1 MARKRDHEEFAH
13 DSQSAQN
20 MQALLQSAAHVAAPG
35 SDQTMDEPTDWQV
48 AESKGARKRRN
59 KKARKAE
66 LHDVDAAPSLS
77 YAQKVDN
84 PLRVNQLQGLVLY
97 ALSDGP
103 APQWVAMKHAHKI
116 DQVLVLHVPGLT
128 KSILNDVASSFADG
142 SANRHPQPD
151 VFDGP
156 SPHEVADGQVNGSA
170 TPDTDEEEIIEEASI
185 EPSLN
190 LSDFIIPVKA
200 PGDPKTGRFHSPLQ
214 AMLISP
220 EPKQNRTGKA
230 NDEQGYHP
238 TQTPL
243 AQYVLSA
250 DQLVEAEFPVHP
262 AAFTDADDAQLEKE
276 RRQRTQQSSAYG
288 WADSHVT
295 SSELRVGGEG
305 TKSSFPIQ
313 GLDVYALDCEMVLT
327 TDDKYSLA
335 RISVLDWNGTTI
347 MDRYVKPD
355 LEIKDY
361 FTQYS
366 GITPS
371 HLKGITFTL
380 PDVQAQLLNL
390 LTPSTILLGHSLES
404 DLNALKLT
412 HPFIIDTSLLY
423 PHPRGLPLRSSLKYL
438 ANRFL
443 KREIQI
449 AGASGHNSIEDAL
462 AVLDL
467 VKQKCEK
474 GPKWGTFD
482 VNGESIFV
490 RLTRSGRVSAIVEY
504 GTPERGLGK
513 SADIHIGCSND
524 DEEIVQGVKRM
535 LNRQPEDGPK
545 VNFIWARLKA
555 MENAWKQRGSITSQE
570 QAQAQVQAQPDNGDG
585 ISTTVDN
592 ATARASTSPVL
603 AFATTSTTSRI
614 CDIIRSL
621 PPQTLTI
628 IYPSHSPDLSAIQ
641 NLHEQQRQFKKEFKV
656 KKWNELSVQWTDR
669 EEQSLRSEFAK
680 ARNGWGCVFV
690 K

>member
-13 DSQSAQN
+13 DFQPAQN
-20 MQALLQSAAHVAAPG
+20 MQALLQSAAQVAAPG
-35 SDQTMDEPTDWQV
+35 SDQTMDETTDWQV

-66 LHDVDAAPSLS
+66 LNDVDAGPSLS

-116 DQVLVLHVPGLT
+116 DQVLVLHVPGLK
-128 KSILNDVASSFADG
+128 KSILNDVASSLADG
-142 SANRHPQPD
+142 GADNSPQHE
-151 VFDGP
+151 VSDGL
-156 SPHEVADGQVNGSA
+156 SPHESADGRVNGSA
-170 TPDTDEEEIIEEASI
+170 TSDTDGEEIIEKASMQ
-185 EPSLN
+185 PSFN

-220 EPKQNRTGKA
+220 EPKQNRTGKV

-238 TQTPL
+238 TPTPL

-262 AAFTDADDAQLEKE
+262 AAFTDTDDAHLEKE
-276 RRQRTQQSSAYG
+276 RRQRTQQSSANG
-288 WADSHVT
+288 WVDSNVT
-295 SSELRVGGEG
+295 SSELEIGDMG
-305 TKSSFPIQ
+305 TKSKSAIQ

-347 MDRYVKPD
+347 MDKYVKPD

-371 HLKGITFTL
+371 HLKGITSTL
-380 PDVQAQLLNL
+380 SSVQTQLLTL

-438 ANRFL
+438 SNRYL

-449 AGASGHNSIEDAL
+449 AGSQGHNSVEDAL

-467 VKQKCEK
+467 VKQKCDK

-490 RLTRSGRVSAIVEY
+490 RLTRSGRVGAIVEY

-513 SADIHIGCSND
+513 SADVHVGCSND
-524 DEEIVQGVKRM
+524 GEIVRGIKSV
-535 LNRQPEDGPK
+535 LNRKPEGGPR
-545 VNFIWARLKA
+545 VNFVWARLKA
-555 MENAWKQRGSITSQE
+555 LENAWKQGRGGSISQAE
-570 QAQAQVQAQPDNGDG
+570 AQRQREHVDG
-585 ISTTVDN
+585 VSTTRADN
-592 ATARASTSPVL
+592 TNTTAPP
-603 AFATTSTTSRI
+603 STTSLLASATASTTSHI
-614 CDIIRSL
+614 LSIISSL

-641 NLHEQQRQFKKEFKV
+641 QLHEQQRQFKKEFKV

-669 EEQSLRSEFAK
+669 EEQMLRGEFAR
-680 ARNGWGCVFV
+680 ARNGWGLVFV
-690 K
+690 R

>member
-13 DSQSAQN
+13 DSQPAQN
-20 MQALLQSAAHVAAPG
+20 MQALLQSAAQVAAPG
-35 SDQTMDEPTDWQV
+35 SNQTMDESTDWQV
-48 AESKGARKRRN
+48 AESRGARKRRN
-59 KKARKAE
+59 KKVRKAE
-66 LHDVDAAPSLS
+66 LNDVDAGPSLS
-77 YAQKVDN
+77 YAQRVDN

-97 ALSDGP
+97 TLSDGP

-116 DQVLVLHVPGLT
+116 NQVLVLHVPGLT
-128 KSILNDVASSFADG
+128 KSILSDVASTLADG
-142 SANRHPQPD
+142 GVDNSQQAE
-151 VFDGP
+151 VSDGP
-156 SPHEVADGQVNGSA
+156 SPHETADGQVNGSA
-170 TPDTDEEEIIEEASI
+170 TPDTDEEEIVEKASLQ
-185 EPSLN
+185 PSHN

-220 EPKQNRTGKA
+220 EPKQNRTGKV

-262 AAFTDADDAQLEKE
+262 AAFTDTDDAQLEKE
-276 RRQRTQQSSAYG
+276 RRQRTQQSSADG
-288 WADSHVT
+288 WVDSNVT
-295 SSELRVGGEG
+295 SSELEIGDKG
-305 TKSSFPIQ
+305 TKSSFPVQ

-347 MDRYVKPD
+347 MDRYIKPD

-371 HLKGITFTL
+371 HLKGITSTL
-380 PDVQAQLLNL
+380 SDVQTQLLTL

-438 ANRFL
+438 SNRFL
-443 KREIQI
+443 KRSIQT
-449 AGASGHNSIEDAL
+449 AGSQGHNSVEDAL

-467 VKQKCEK
+467 VKQKCDK

-482 VNGESIFV
+482 VNGESIFI

-513 SADIHIGCSND
+513 SADNHVGCSND
-524 DEEIVQGVKRM
+524 EEIVRGIKRM
-535 LNRQPEDGPK
+535 LNRQPEDGPQ
-545 VNFIWARLKA
+545 VNFVWARLKA
-555 MENAWKQRGSITSQE
+555 LENAWKQGGSSTSQE
-570 QAQAQVQAQPDNGDG
+570 LAEAQRQREHVDSV
-585 ISTTVDN
+585 STTIDN
-592 ATARASTSPVL
+592 TTARSSTTSPL
-603 AFATTSTTSRI
+603 AAATTSTTSNI

-621 PPQTLTI
+621 PLQTLTI

-641 NLHEQQRQFKKEFKV
+641 TLHEQQRQFRKEFKV

-669 EEQSLRSEFAK
+669 EEQRLRSEFAK